1 MKDARY
7 TVVRKGTSL
16 VLAATLATGMV
27 PAIALAQDAGN
38 GAAPVAV
45 QAENGFVPVE
55 GKVYTVQV
63 NWLKADSDSS
73 SMMGAYFSTTA
84 KAVYQ
89 NGKYA
94 VSLIAN
100 ENGKNTGVKL
110 ISGGSELPYVD
121 NSDGT
126 RTFTVSTL
134 KLDALTFQ
142 VTVPGMP
149 FSPSAR
155 AVFDASTIDEG
166 VDIPSHEDA
175 FTLYFKG
182 SKYDTS
188 RSFNDKVKVT
198 ASNGS
203 YVVELTAKSLGEG
216 NTLGDVTYQGKKVA
230 KTVNEDGSAT
240 YSIPV
245 SSITDTYDITFGY
258 TVNIPNRGTVT
269 NLHPFQLVV
278 GNAAPNV
285 SFVDRTGLT
294 SEIVKAEAVEQ
305 GNKTD
310 EAFAALQQ
318 AIADAYATVDAAD
331 ATDASIAAGAKAI
344 AAAVDAFSTSADK
357 TDPGQDEQIV
367 DKTALNAAIAA
378 AKAIEKGNKTDEA
391 FAVLKEAIATAEK
404 AAANDK
410 IPQAGVDA
418 VTEQLKAAIET
429 FNTSKDAETP
439 APTPSEEET
448 VTTADDFKLVA
459 GKGYALPVAFV
470 NATTGGQ
477 SAAASFMEASA
488 TVVYADGAYSVT
500 VTPNAQ
506 GKQFLTAMT
515 YGGKSAVQNADGSF
529 TVSGVSA
536 INKDITVSV
545 TMPAGTVDMGIRLD
559 TSSLPAAS
567 GDPVTPDPVTPDPV
581 TPSGNEGSGT
591 ATPEATGQKAEQG
604 FQVGHTY
611 QVPASWLKHNST
623 EESMAAKYFGDTALV
638 RPQSDGTFKVSFSA
652 TSEGANHI
660 ISLAYNGSDLAK
672 SGNQYTVSIPK
683 ADSDTVV
690 PISMTIKEMEQL
702 GGGAQVAD
710 MHLKLSQAKDLG
722 TGQDNMVASS
732 SKILNQTSGNAA
744 ASSSKVLSQTGDNA
758 AGVAGAAAAVS
769 LAAAGA
775 AAVAR
780 RRGEQR

>member
-1 MKDARY
+1 MGKVRY

-27 PAIALAQDAGN
+27 PALALAQDAGN
-38 GAAPVAV
+38 GAAPVAA
-45 QAENGFVPVE
+45 QAENGFTPVE
-55 GKVYTVQV
+55 GTVYTVQV
-63 NWLKADSDSS
+63 KWLKADSDSS

-94 VSLIAN
+94 VSLTAN
-100 ENGKNTGVKL
+100 ESGKNMGVKL

-126 RTFTVSTL
+126 RTFTVSAL

-142 VTVPGMP
+142 VTAPGMP
-149 FSPSAR
+149 MTPSAR
-155 AVFDASTIDEG
+155 AVFDTSSIDEG
-166 VDIPSHEDA
+166 VDIPSYEDA

-182 SKYDTS
+182 SKYDVS
-188 RSFNDKVKVT
+188 RSFSDKVKVT

-203 YVVELTAKSLGEG
+203 YIIELTAKSLGEG

-258 TVNIPNRGTVT
+258 TVNMGPRGTMT

-278 GNAAPNV
+278 GNATPNV

-305 GNKTD
+305 GSKTD
-310 EAFAALQQ
+310 KAFSALQQ

-331 ATDASIAAGAKAI
+331 ATDASIAAGVKAI
-344 AAAVDAFSTSADK
+344 TGAV
-357 TDPGQDEQIV
+357 
-367 DKTALNAAIAA
+367 
-378 AKAIEKGNKTDEA
+378 KA
-391 FAVLKEAIATAEK
+391 
-404 AAANDK
+404 
-410 IPQAGVDA
+410 
-418 VTEQLKAAIET
+418 
-429 FNTSKDAETP
+429 FNTSKDAEAP
-439 APTPSEEET
+439 APTPSEDQT
-448 VTTADDFKLVA
+448 VTTADGFKLVA
-459 GKGYALPVAFV
+459 GKEYALPVSFV
-470 NATTGGQ
+470 NATTGEQ
-477 SAAASFMEASA
+477 STAANFMEATA
-488 TVVYADGAYSVT
+488 TVSYADGSYSVT

-529 TVSGVSA
+529 TISGVPA

-545 TMPAGTVDMGIRLD
+545 TMPGGTVDMGVRLD
-559 TSSLPAAS
+559 TTSLPTAS
-567 GDPVTPDPVTPDPV
+567 GEPVTPQPPANNNNGSNGNNDGGATTDPN
-581 TPSGNEGSGT
+581 GRQ
-591 ATPEATGQKAEQG
+591 AKQG

-702 GGGAQVAD
+702 GGGAQIAD

-722 TGQDNMVASS
+722 TGQDNVVASS
-732 SKILNQTSGNAA
+732 NKI
-744 ASSSKVLSQTGDNA
+744 LSQTGDNV
-758 AGVAGAAAAVS
+758 AGVAGAAAVAAV
-769 LAAAGA
+769 AAGA
-775 AAVAR
+775 AVVAR
-780 RRGEQR
+780 RRMQRR

>member
-1 MKDARY
+1 MGKVRY

-27 PAIALAQDAGN
+27 PALALAQDAGS
-38 GAAPVAV
+38 GDALVAE
-45 QAENGFVPVE
+45 QAENGFTPVE
-55 GKVYTVQV
+55 GTVYTVQV
-63 NWLKADSDSS
+63 KWLKADSDSS

-94 VSLIAN
+94 VSLTAN
-100 ENGKNTGVKL
+100 ESGKEMGVKL

-126 RTFTVSTL
+126 RTFTVSAL

-142 VTVPGMP
+142 VTAPGMP
-149 FSPSAR
+149 MTPSAR
-155 AVFDASTIDEG
+155 AVFDTSSIDEG
-166 VDIPSHEDA
+166 VDIPPYEDA

-188 RSFNDKVKVT
+188 RSFSDEVKVT

-203 YVVELTAKSLGEG
+203 YVIELTAKSLGEG

-258 TVNIPNRGTVT
+258 TVSIPNRGTMT

-278 GNAAPNV
+278 GNATPNV

-305 GNKTD
+305 GSKTD
-310 EAFAALQQ
+310 EAFSALQQ

-331 ATDASIAAGAKAI
+331 ATDASIAAGVKAI
-344 AAAVDAFSTSADK
+344 TGAVEAFNTSADK
-357 TDPGQDEQIV
+357 ADPGQDEQKV
-367 DKTALNAAIAA
+367 DKTLLNQKIAD
-378 AKAIEKGNKTDEA
+378 AKAIEQGNKTDEA
-391 FAVLKEAIATAEK
+391 FKALQEAIATAEK

-418 VTEQLKAAIET
+418 VTEQLQKAIDA
-429 FNTSKDAETP
+429 FSTSKDAEAP
-439 APTPSEEET
+439 APTPSEDRA
-448 VTTADDFKLVA
+448 VTTADGFKLVA
-459 GKGYALPVAFV
+459 GKEYALPVSFI
-470 NATTGGQ
+470 NATTGEQ
-477 SAAASFMEASA
+477 STAANFMEATA
-488 TVVYADGAYSVT
+488 TVSYADGSYSVT

-529 TVSGVSA
+529 TISGVPA

-545 TMPAGTVDMGIRLD
+545 TMPGGTVDMGVRLD
-559 TSSLPAAS
+559 TASLPTAS
-567 GDPVTPDPVTPDPV
+567 GEPVTPQPPASNNGSNGNNDGGATTDP
-581 TPSGNEGSGT
+581 N
-591 ATPEATGQKAEQG
+591 GQQAEQG

-652 TSEGANHI
+652 TSEGASHI

-702 GGGAQVAD
+702 GGGAQIAD

-722 TGQDNMVASS
+722 TGQDNVVASS
-732 SKILNQTSGNAA
+732 NKI
-744 ASSSKVLSQTGDNA
+744 LSQTGDNV
-758 AGVAGAAAAVS
+758 AGVAGAAAVAAV
-769 LAAAGA
+769 AAGA
-775 AAVAR
+775 AVVAR
-780 RRGEQR
+780 RRMQRR

>member
-1 MKDARY
+1 MGKVRY

-27 PAIALAQDAGN
+27 PALALAQDAGN
-38 GAAPVAV
+38 GDAPVAV
-45 QAENGFVPVE
+45 QTENGFTPVE
-55 GKVYTVQV
+55 GTVYTVQV
-63 NWLKADSDSS
+63 KWLKADSDSS

-94 VSLIAN
+94 VSLTAN
-100 ENGKNTGVKL
+100 ESGKEMGVKL

-126 RTFTVSTL
+126 RTFTVSAL

-142 VTVPGMP
+142 VTAPGMP
-149 FSPSAR
+149 MTPSAR
-155 AVFDASTIDEG
+155 AVFDTSSIDEG
-166 VDIPSHEDA
+166 VDIPPYEDA

-188 RSFNDKVKVT
+188 RSFSDEVKVT

-203 YVVELTAKSLGEG
+203 YVIELTAKSLGEG

-258 TVNIPNRGTVT
+258 TVSIPNRGTMT

-278 GNAAPNV
+278 GNATPNV

-305 GNKTD
+305 GIKTD
-310 EAFAALQQ
+310 EAFSALQQ

-331 ATDASIAAGAKAI
+331 ATDASIAAGVKAI
-344 AAAVDAFSTSADK
+344 TGAVEAFNTSADK
-357 TDPGQDEQIV
+357 ADPGQDEQKV
-367 DKTALNAAIAA
+367 DKTLLNQKIAD
-378 AKAIEKGNKTDEA
+378 AKAIEQGNKTDEA
-391 FAVLKEAIATAEK
+391 FKALQEAIATAEK

-418 VTEQLKAAIET
+418 VTEQLQKAIDA
-429 FNTSKDAETP
+429 FSTSKDAEAP
-439 APTPSEEET
+439 APTPSEDRA
-448 VTTADDFKLVA
+448 VTTADGFKLVA
-459 GKGYALPVAFV
+459 GKEYALPVSFI
-470 NATTGGQ
+470 NATTGEQ
-477 SAAASFMEASA
+477 STAANFMEATA
-488 TVVYADGAYSVT
+488 TVSYADGSYSVT

-529 TVSGVSA
+529 TISGVPA

-545 TMPAGTVDMGIRLD
+545 TMPGGTVDMGVRLD
-559 TSSLPAAS
+559 TASLPTAS
-567 GDPVTPDPVTPDPV
+567 GEPVTPQPPASNNGSNGNNDGGATTDP
-581 TPSGNEGSGT
+581 N
-591 ATPEATGQKAEQG
+591 GQQAEQG

-652 TSEGANHI
+652 TSEGASHI

-702 GGGAQVAD
+702 GGGAQIAD

-722 TGQDNMVASS
+722 TGQDNVVASS
-732 SKILNQTSGNAA
+732 NKI
-744 ASSSKVLSQTGDNA
+744 LSQTGDNV
-758 AGVAGAAAAVS
+758 AGVAGAAAVAAV
-769 LAAAGA
+769 AAGA
-775 AAVAR
+775 AVVAR
-780 RRGEQR
+780 RRMQRR

>member
-1 MKDARY
+1 MGKVRY

-16 VLAATLATGMV
+16 VLTATLATGMV
-27 PAIALAQDAGN
+27 PALALAQDAGN
-38 GAAPVAV
+38 GAAPVAA
-45 QAENGFVPVE
+45 QAENGFTPVE
-55 GKVYTVQV
+55 GTVYTVQV
-63 NWLKADSDSS
+63 KWLKADSDSS

-94 VSLIAN
+94 VSLTAN
-100 ENGKNTGVKL
+100 ESGKNMGVKL

-126 RTFTVSTL
+126 RTFTVSAL

-149 FSPSAR
+149 MTPSAR
-155 AVFDASTIDEG
+155 AVFDTSSIGEG
-166 VDIPSHEDA
+166 VDIPSYEDA

-182 SKYDTS
+182 SKYDIS
-188 RSFNDKVKVT
+188 RSFSDKVKVT

-203 YVVELTAKSLGEG
+203 YIIELTAKSLGEG

-258 TVNIPNRGTVT
+258 TVSIPNRGTMT

-305 GNKTD
+305 GSKTD
-310 EAFAALQQ
+310 KAFSALQQ

-331 ATDASIAAGAKAI
+331 ATDASIAAGVKAI
-344 AAAVDAFSTSADK
+344 TGAV
-357 TDPGQDEQIV
+357 
-367 DKTALNAAIAA
+367 
-378 AKAIEKGNKTDEA
+378 EA
-391 FAVLKEAIATAEK
+391 
-404 AAANDK
+404 
-410 IPQAGVDA
+410 
-418 VTEQLKAAIET
+418 
-429 FNTSKDAETP
+429 FNTSKDAEAP
-439 APTPSEEET
+439 APTPSDDQT
-448 VTTADDFKLVA
+448 VTTADGFKLVA
-459 GKGYALPVAFV
+459 GKEYALPVSFV
-470 NATTGGQ
+470 NATTGEQ
-477 SAAASFMEASA
+477 STAANFMEATA
-488 TVVYADGAYSVT
+488 TVSYADGSYSVT

-529 TVSGVSA
+529 TISGVPA

-545 TMPAGTVDMGIRLD
+545 TMPGGTVDMGVRLD
-559 TSSLPAAS
+559 TTSLPTAS
-567 GDPVTPDPVTPDPV
+567 GEPVTPQPPVSNNNGSNGNNDGGATTDPN
-581 TPSGNEGSGT
+581 GRQ
-591 ATPEATGQKAEQG
+591 AKQG

-702 GGGAQVAD
+702 GGGAQIAD

-722 TGQDNMVASS
+722 TGQDNAVASS
-732 SKILNQTSGNAA
+732 SKIL
-744 ASSSKVLSQTGDNA
+744 SQTGDNV
-758 AGVAGAAAAVS
+758 AGVAGVAAV
-769 LAAAGA
+769 AAVAAGA
-775 AAVAR
+775 AVVAR
-780 RRGEQR
+780 RRMQRR

>member
-1 MKDARY
+1 MGKVGY

-27 PAIALAQDAGN
+27 PALALAQDAGN
-38 GAAPVAV
+38 GAAPVAA
-45 QAENGFVPVE
+45 QAENGFTPVE
-55 GKVYTVQV
+55 GTVYTVQV
-63 NWLKADSDSS
+63 KWLKADSDSS

-94 VSLIAN
+94 VSLTAN
-100 ENGKNTGVKL
+100 ESGKDMGVKL

-126 RTFTVSTL
+126 RTFTVSAL

-149 FSPSAR
+149 MTPSAR
-155 AVFDASTIDEG
+155 AVFDTSSIDEG
-166 VDIPSHEDA
+166 VDIPSYEDA

-182 SKYDTS
+182 SKYDVS
-188 RSFNDKVKVT
+188 RSFSDKVKVT

-203 YVVELTAKSLGEG
+203 YIIELTAKSLGEG

-258 TVNIPNRGTVT
+258 TVSIPNRGTMT

-305 GNKTD
+305 GSKTD
-310 EAFAALQQ
+310 KAFSALQQ

-331 ATDASIAAGAKAI
+331 ATDASIAAGVKAI
-344 AAAVDAFSTSADK
+344 TGAV
-357 TDPGQDEQIV
+357 
-367 DKTALNAAIAA
+367 
-378 AKAIEKGNKTDEA
+378 EA
-391 FAVLKEAIATAEK
+391 
-404 AAANDK
+404 
-410 IPQAGVDA
+410 
-418 VTEQLKAAIET
+418 
-429 FNTSKDAETP
+429 FNTSKVAEAP
-439 APTPSEEET
+439 APTPSEDQT
-448 VTTADDFKLVA
+448 VTTADGFKLVA
-459 GKGYALPVAFV
+459 GKEYALPVSFV
-470 NATTGGQ
+470 NATTGEQ
-477 SAAASFMEASA
+477 STAANFMEATA
-488 TVVYADGAYSVT
+488 TVSYADGSYSVT

-529 TVSGVSA
+529 TISGVPA

-545 TMPAGTVDMGIRLD
+545 TMPGGTVDMGVRLD
-559 TSSLPAAS
+559 TTSLPTAS
-567 GDPVTPDPVTPDPV
+567 GEPVTPQPPANNNNNGSNGNNGNNDGGATTDPN
-581 TPSGNEGSGT
+581 GRQ
-591 ATPEATGQKAEQG
+591 AKQG

-702 GGGAQVAD
+702 GGGAQIAD

-722 TGQDNMVASS
+722 TGQDNAVASS
-732 SKILNQTSGNAA
+732 SKIL
-744 ASSSKVLSQTGDNA
+744 SQTGDNV
-758 AGVAGAAAAVS
+758 AGVAGVAAV
-769 LAAAGA
+769 AAVAAGA
-775 AAVAR
+775 AVVAR
-780 RRGEQR
+780 RRMQRR

>member
-1 MKDARY
+1 MGKVRY

-27 PAIALAQDAGN
+27 PALALAQDAGN
-38 GAAPVAV
+38 GAAPVAA
-45 QAENGFVPVE
+45 QAENGFTPVE
-55 GKVYTVQV
+55 GTVYTVQV
-63 NWLKADSDSS
+63 KWLKADSDSS

-94 VSLIAN
+94 VSLTAN
-100 ENGKNTGVKL
+100 ESGKNMGVKL

-126 RTFTVSTL
+126 RTFTVSAL

-149 FSPSAR
+149 MTPSAR
-155 AVFDASTIDEG
+155 AVFDTSSIGEG
-166 VDIPSHEDA
+166 VDIPSYEDA

-182 SKYDTS
+182 SKYDIS
-188 RSFNDKVKVT
+188 RSFSDKVKVT

-203 YVVELTAKSLGEG
+203 YIIELTAKSLGEG

-258 TVNIPNRGTVT
+258 TVSIPNRGTMT

-305 GNKTD
+305 GSKTD
-310 EAFAALQQ
+310 KAFSALQQ
-318 AIADAYATVDAAD
+318 AIADAYATVDASD
-331 ATDASIAAGAKAI
+331 ATDASIAAGVKAI
-344 AAAVDAFSTSADK
+344 TGAV
-357 TDPGQDEQIV
+357 
-367 DKTALNAAIAA
+367 
-378 AKAIEKGNKTDEA
+378 EA
-391 FAVLKEAIATAEK
+391 
-404 AAANDK
+404 
-410 IPQAGVDA
+410 
-418 VTEQLKAAIET
+418 
-429 FNTSKDAETP
+429 FNTSKDAEAP
-439 APTPSEEET
+439 APTPSDDQT
-448 VTTADDFKLVA
+448 VTTADGFKLVA
-459 GKGYALPVAFV
+459 GKEYALPVSFV
-470 NATTGGQ
+470 NATTGEQ
-477 SAAASFMEASA
+477 STAANFMEATA
-488 TVVYADGAYSVT
+488 TVSYADGSYSVT

-529 TVSGVSA
+529 TISGVPA

-545 TMPAGTVDMGIRLD
+545 TMPGGTVDMGVRLD
-559 TSSLPAAS
+559 TTSLPTAS
-567 GDPVTPDPVTPDPV
+567 GEPVTPQPPVSNNNGSNGNNDGGATTDPN
-581 TPSGNEGSGT
+581 GRQ
-591 ATPEATGQKAEQG
+591 AKQG

-702 GGGAQVAD
+702 GGGAQIAD

-722 TGQDNMVASS
+722 TGQDNAVASS
-732 SKILNQTSGNAA
+732 SKIL
-744 ASSSKVLSQTGDNA
+744 SQTGDNV
-758 AGVAGAAAAVS
+758 AGVAGVAAV
-769 LAAAGA
+769 AAVAAGA
-775 AAVAR
+775 AVVAR
-780 RRGEQR
+780 RRMQRR

>member
-1 MKDARY
+1 MSRRYPLASLLGPVCGAWQEADFGIGRNGMGKVRY

-27 PAIALAQDAGN
+27 PALALAQDAGN
-38 GAAPVAV
+38 GAAPVAA
-45 QAENGFVPVE
+45 QAENGFTPVE
-55 GKVYTVQV
+55 GTVYTVQV
-63 NWLKADSDSS
+63 KWLKADSDSS

-94 VSLIAN
+94 VSLTAN
-100 ENGKNTGVKL
+100 ESGKNMGVKL

-126 RTFTVSTL
+126 RTFTVSAL

-149 FSPSAR
+149 ITPSAR
-155 AVFDASTIDEG
+155 AVFDTSSIGEG
-166 VDIPSHEDA
+166 VDIPSYEDA

-182 SKYDTS
+182 SKYDIS
-188 RSFNDKVKVT
+188 RSFSDKVKVT

-203 YVVELTAKSLGEG
+203 YIIELTAKSLGEG

-258 TVNIPNRGTVT
+258 TVSIPNRGTMT

-305 GNKTD
+305 GSKTD
-310 EAFAALQQ
+310 KAFSALQQ

-331 ATDASIAAGAKAI
+331 ATDASIAAGVKAI
-344 AAAVDAFSTSADK
+344 TGAV
-357 TDPGQDEQIV
+357 
-367 DKTALNAAIAA
+367 
-378 AKAIEKGNKTDEA
+378 EA
-391 FAVLKEAIATAEK
+391 
-404 AAANDK
+404 
-410 IPQAGVDA
+410 
-418 VTEQLKAAIET
+418 
-429 FNTSKDAETP
+429 FNTSKDAEAP
-439 APTPSEEET
+439 APTPSDDQT
-448 VTTADDFKLVA
+448 VTTADGFKLVA
-459 GKGYALPVAFV
+459 GKEYALPVSFV
-470 NATTGGQ
+470 NATTGEQ
-477 SAAASFMEASA
+477 STAANFMEATA
-488 TVVYADGAYSVT
+488 TVSYADGSYSVT

-529 TVSGVSA
+529 TISGVPA

-545 TMPAGTVDMGIRLD
+545 TMPGGTVDMGVRLD
-559 TSSLPAAS
+559 TTSLPTAS
-567 GDPVTPDPVTPDPV
+567 GEPVTPQPPVSNNNGSNGNNDGGATTDPN
-581 TPSGNEGSGT
+581 GRQ
-591 ATPEATGQKAEQG
+591 AKQG

-702 GGGAQVAD
+702 GGGAQIAD

-722 TGQDNMVASS
+722 TGQDNAVASS
-732 SKILNQTSGNAA
+732 SKIL
-744 ASSSKVLSQTGDNA
+744 SQTGDNV
-758 AGVAGAAAAVS
+758 AGVAGVAAV
-769 LAAAGA
+769 AAVAAGA
-775 AAVAR
+775 AVVAR
-780 RRGEQR
+780 RRMQRR

>member
-1 MKDARY
+1 MGKVRY

-16 VLAATLATGMV
+16 MLAATLATGMV

-38 GAAPVAV
+38 GNAPIAE
-45 QAENGFVPVE
+45 QAENGFTPVE
-55 GKVYTVQV
+55 GTVYTVQV
-63 NWLKADSDSS
+63 KWLKADSDSS

-94 VSLIAN
+94 VSLTAN
-100 ENGKNTGVKL
+100 ESGKNMGVKL

-126 RTFTVSTL
+126 RTFTVSAL

-149 FSPSAR
+149 MTPSAR
-155 AVFDASTIDEG
+155 AVFDTSSIDEG
-166 VDIPSHEDA
+166 VDIPSYEDA

-182 SKYDTS
+182 SKYDVS
-188 RSFNDKVKVT
+188 RSFSDKVKVT

-203 YVVELTAKSLGEG
+203 YIIELTAKSLGEG

-258 TVNIPNRGTVT
+258 TVSIPNRGTMT

-305 GNKTD
+305 GSKTD
-310 EAFAALQQ
+310 KAFSALQQ

-331 ATDASIAAGAKAI
+331 ATDASIAAGVKAI
-344 AAAVDAFSTSADK
+344 TGAV
-357 TDPGQDEQIV
+357 
-367 DKTALNAAIAA
+367 
-378 AKAIEKGNKTDEA
+378 EA
-391 FAVLKEAIATAEK
+391 
-404 AAANDK
+404 
-410 IPQAGVDA
+410 
-418 VTEQLKAAIET
+418 
-429 FNTSKDAETP
+429 FNTSKDAEAP
-439 APTPSEEET
+439 APTPSDDQT
-448 VTTADDFKLVA
+448 VTTADGFKLVA
-459 GKGYALPVAFV
+459 GKEYALPVSFV
-470 NATTGGQ
+470 NATTGEQ
-477 SAAASFMEASA
+477 STAANFMEATA
-488 TVVYADGAYSVT
+488 TVSYADGSYSVT

-529 TVSGVSA
+529 TISGVPA

-545 TMPAGTVDMGIRLD
+545 TMPGGTVDMGVRLD
-559 TSSLPAAS
+559 TTSLPTAS
-567 GDPVTPDPVTPDPV
+567 GEPVTPQPPANNNNGSNGNNDGGATTDPN
-581 TPSGNEGSGT
+581 GRQ
-591 ATPEATGQKAEQG
+591 AKQG

-702 GGGAQVAD
+702 GGGAQIAD

-722 TGQDNMVASS
+722 TGQDNAVASS
-732 SKILNQTSGNAA
+732 SKIL
-744 ASSSKVLSQTGDNA
+744 SQTGDNV
-758 AGVAGAAAAVS
+758 AGVAGAAAVAAV
-769 LAAAGA
+769 AAGA
-775 AAVAR
+775 AVVAR
-780 RRGEQR
+780 RRMQRR

>member
-1 MKDARY
+1 MGKVRY

-27 PAIALAQDAGN
+27 PALALAQDAGS
-38 GAAPVAV
+38 GDALVAV
-45 QAENGFVPVE
+45 QAENGFTPVE
-55 GKVYTVQV
+55 GTVYTVQV
-63 NWLKADSDSS
+63 KWLKADSDSS

-94 VSLIAN
+94 VSLTAN
-100 ENGKNTGVKL
+100 ESGKEMGVKL

-126 RTFTVSTL
+126 RTFTVSAL

-142 VTVPGMP
+142 VTAPGMP
-149 FSPSAR
+149 MTPSAR
-155 AVFDASTIDEG
+155 AVFDTSSIDEG
-166 VDIPSHEDA
+166 VDIPPYEDA

-188 RSFNDKVKVT
+188 RSFSDEVKVT

-203 YVVELTAKSLGEG
+203 YVIELTAKSLGEG

-258 TVNIPNRGTVT
+258 TVSIPNRGTMT

-278 GNAAPNV
+278 GNATPNV

-305 GNKTD
+305 GSKTD
-310 EAFAALQQ
+310 EAFSALQQ

-331 ATDASIAAGAKAI
+331 ATDASIAAGVKAI
-344 AAAVDAFSTSADK
+344 TGAVEAFNTSADK
-357 TDPGQDEQIV
+357 ADPGQDEQKV
-367 DKTALNAAIAA
+367 DKTLLNQKIAD
-378 AKAIEKGNKTDEA
+378 AKAIEQGNKTDEA
-391 FAVLKEAIATAEK
+391 FKALQEAIATAEK

-418 VTEQLKAAIET
+418 VTEQLQKAIDA
-429 FNTSKDAETP
+429 FSTSKDAEAP
-439 APTPSEEET
+439 APTPSEDQA
-448 VTTADDFKLVA
+448 VTTADGFKLVA
-459 GKGYALPVAFV
+459 GKEYALPVSFI
-470 NATTGGQ
+470 NATTGEQ
-477 SAAASFMEASA
+477 STAANFMEATA
-488 TVVYADGAYSVT
+488 TVSYADGSYSVT

-529 TVSGVSA
+529 TISGVPA

-545 TMPAGTVDMGIRLD
+545 TMPGGTVDMGVRLD
-559 TSSLPAAS
+559 TASLPTAS
-567 GDPVTPDPVTPDPV
+567 GEPVTPQPPASNNGSNGNNDGGATTDP
-581 TPSGNEGSGT
+581 N
-591 ATPEATGQKAEQG
+591 GQQAEQG

-652 TSEGANHI
+652 TSEGASHI

-702 GGGAQVAD
+702 GGGAQIAD

-722 TGQDNMVASS
+722 TGQDNVVASS
-732 SKILNQTSGNAA
+732 NKI
-744 ASSSKVLSQTGDNA
+744 LSQTGDNV
-758 AGVAGAAAAVS
+758 AGVAGAAAVAAV
-769 LAAAGA
+769 AAGA
-775 AAVAR
+775 AVVAR
-780 RRGEQR
+780 RRMQRR

>member
-1 MKDARY
+1 MGKVRY

-27 PAIALAQDAGN
+27 PALALAQDAGN
-38 GAAPVAV
+38 GAAPVAA
-45 QAENGFVPVE
+45 QAENGFTPVE
-55 GKVYTVQV
+55 GTVYTVQV
-63 NWLKADSDSS
+63 KWLKADSDSS

-94 VSLIAN
+94 VSLTAN
-100 ENGKNTGVKL
+100 ESGKNMGVKL
-110 ISGGSELPYVD
+110 ISGGSELSYVD

-126 RTFTVSTL
+126 RTFTVSAL

-149 FSPSAR
+149 MTPSAR
-155 AVFDASTIDEG
+155 AVFDTSSIGEG
-166 VDIPSHEDA
+166 VDIPSYEDA

-182 SKYDTS
+182 SKYDIS
-188 RSFNDKVKVT
+188 RSFSDKVKVT

-203 YVVELTAKSLGEG
+203 YIIELTAKSLGEG

-258 TVNIPNRGTVT
+258 TVSIPNRGTMT

-305 GNKTD
+305 GSKTD
-310 EAFAALQQ
+310 KAFSALQQ

-331 ATDASIAAGAKAI
+331 ATDASIAAGVKAI
-344 AAAVDAFSTSADK
+344 TGAV
-357 TDPGQDEQIV
+357 
-367 DKTALNAAIAA
+367 
-378 AKAIEKGNKTDEA
+378 EA
-391 FAVLKEAIATAEK
+391 
-404 AAANDK
+404 
-410 IPQAGVDA
+410 
-418 VTEQLKAAIET
+418 
-429 FNTSKDAETP
+429 FNTSKDAEAP
-439 APTPSEEET
+439 APTPSDDQT
-448 VTTADDFKLVA
+448 VTTADGFKLVA
-459 GKGYALPVAFV
+459 GKEYALPVSFV
-470 NATTGGQ
+470 NATTGEQ
-477 SAAASFMEASA
+477 STAANFMEATA
-488 TVVYADGAYSVT
+488 TVSYADGSYSVT

-529 TVSGVSA
+529 TISGVPA

-545 TMPAGTVDMGIRLD
+545 TMPGGTVDMGVRLD
-559 TSSLPAAS
+559 TTSLPTAS
-567 GDPVTPDPVTPDPV
+567 GEPVTPQPPVSNNNGSNGNNDGGATTDPN
-581 TPSGNEGSGT
+581 GRQ
-591 ATPEATGQKAEQG
+591 AKQG

-702 GGGAQVAD
+702 GGGAQIAD

-722 TGQDNMVASS
+722 TGQDNAVASS
-732 SKILNQTSGNAA
+732 SKIL
-744 ASSSKVLSQTGDNA
+744 SQTGDNV
-758 AGVAGAAAAVS
+758 AGVAGVAAV
-769 LAAAGA
+769 AAVAAGA
-775 AAVAR
+775 AVVAR
-780 RRGEQR
+780 RRMQRR

>member
-1 MKDARY
+1 MGKVRY

-27 PAIALAQDAGN
+27 PAIALAQDAGS
-38 GAAPVAV
+38 GDAPVAV
-45 QAENGFVPVE
+45 QAENGFAPVE

-63 NWLKADSDSS
+63 KWLKADSDSS

-89 NGKYA
+89 NGEYV
-94 VSLIAN
+94 VSLTAN
-100 ENGKNTGVKL
+100 ESGKSMGVKL
-110 ISGGSELPYVD
+110 LSAGSELPYAD
-121 NSDGT
+121 NADGT

-134 KLDALTFQ
+134 KLDALTLQ
-142 VTVPGMP
+142 VTAPGMP
-149 FSPSAR
+149 MMQSAR
-155 AVFDASTIDEG
+155 AVFDTSTIDEG
-166 VDIPSHEDA
+166 VDIPSYEDA

-203 YVVELTAKSLGEG
+203 YIIGLTAKSLGEG

-245 SSITDTYDITFGY
+245 SSITGTYDITFGY
-258 TVNIPNRGTVT
+258 TVSIPNRGTVT

-278 GNAAPNV
+278 GNATPNV

-305 GNKTD
+305 GSKTD
-310 EAFAALQQ
+310 EAFSALQL

-331 ATDASIAAGAKAI
+331 ATDASIAAGVNAI
-344 AAAVDAFSTSADK
+344 TAAVETFNASDDK
-357 TDPGQDEQIV
+357 ADPGQDEQKV
-367 DKTALNAAIAA
+367 DKTALNKAIAA
-378 AKAIEKGNKTDEA
+378 AKAIEQGKKTDEA
-391 FAVLKEAIATAEK
+391 FNTLKEAIATAEK

-410 IPQAGVDA
+410 IPQEGVDA
-418 VTEQLKAAIET
+418 VTEQLKAAVET

-448 VTTADDFKLVA
+448 VTTADGFKLVA
-459 GKGYALPVAFV
+459 GKEYTLPVSFI
-470 NATTGGQ
+470 NATTGEQ
-477 SAAASFMEASA
+477 STAANFMDATA
-488 TVVYADGAYSVT
+488 TVSYADGSYSVT

-515 YGGKSAVQNADGSF
+515 YGGKAVVQNADGSF
-529 TVSGVSA
+529 TISGVPA
-536 INKDITVSV
+536 ISKDITVSV
-545 TMPAGTVDMGIRLD
+545 TMPGGTVDMGVRLD
-559 TSSLPAAS
+559 TTSLPTAS
-567 GDPVTPDPVTPDPV
+567 GEPVTPQPPAGNNNGNNDGNGGATTDP
-581 TPSGNEGSGT
+581 N
-591 ATPEATGQKAEQG
+591 GQQAEQG

-652 TSEGANHI
+652 TSEGADHI

-702 GGGAQVAD
+702 GGGAQIAD

-722 TGQDNMVASS
+722 TGQDNVVASS
-732 SKILNQTSGNAA
+732 SKI
-744 ASSSKVLSQTGDNA
+744 LSQTGDNA
-758 AGVAGAAAAVS
+758 AGVAGAAAVAAV
-769 LAAAGA
+769 AAGA
-775 AAVAR
+775 AVVAR
-780 RRGEQR
+780 RRMQRR

>member
-1 MKDARY
+1 MGKVRY

-27 PAIALAQDAGN
+27 PALALAQDAGN
-38 GAAPVAV
+38 GAAPVAA
-45 QAENGFVPVE
+45 QAENGFTPVE
-55 GKVYTVQV
+55 GTVYTVQV
-63 NWLKADSDSS
+63 KWLKADSDSS

-94 VSLIAN
+94 VSLTAN
-100 ENGKNTGVKL
+100 ESGKNMGVKL

-126 RTFTVSTL
+126 RTFTVSAL

-149 FSPSAR
+149 MTPSAR
-155 AVFDASTIDEG
+155 AVFDTSSIDEG
-166 VDIPSHEDA
+166 VDIPSYEDA

-182 SKYDTS
+182 SKYDVS
-188 RSFNDKVKVT
+188 RSFSDKVKVT

-203 YVVELTAKSLGEG
+203 YIIELTAKSLGEG

-258 TVNIPNRGTVT
+258 TVNMGPRGTMT

-278 GNAAPNV
+278 GNATPNV

-305 GNKTD
+305 GSKTD
-310 EAFAALQQ
+310 KAFSALQQ

-331 ATDASIAAGAKAI
+331 ATDASIAAGVKAI
-344 AAAVDAFSTSADK
+344 TGAV
-357 TDPGQDEQIV
+357 
-367 DKTALNAAIAA
+367 
-378 AKAIEKGNKTDEA
+378 EA
-391 FAVLKEAIATAEK
+391 
-404 AAANDK
+404 
-410 IPQAGVDA
+410 
-418 VTEQLKAAIET
+418 
-429 FNTSKDAETP
+429 FNTSKDAEAP
-439 APTPSEEET
+439 APTPSDDQT
-448 VTTADDFKLVA
+448 VTTADGFKLVA
-459 GKGYALPVAFV
+459 GKEYALPVSFV
-470 NATTGGQ
+470 NATTGEQ
-477 SAAASFMEASA
+477 STAANFMEATA
-488 TVVYADGAYSVT
+488 TVSYADGSYSVT

-529 TVSGVSA
+529 TISGVPA

-545 TMPAGTVDMGIRLD
+545 TMPGGTVDMGVRLD
-559 TSSLPAAS
+559 TTSLPTAS
-567 GDPVTPDPVTPDPV
+567 GEPVTPQPPANNNNGATTDPN
-581 TPSGNEGSGT
+581 GRQ
-591 ATPEATGQKAEQG
+591 AKQG

-702 GGGAQVAD
+702 GGGAQIAD

-722 TGQDNMVASS
+722 TGQDNAVASS
-732 SKILNQTSGNAA
+732 SKIL
-744 ASSSKVLSQTGDNA
+744 SQTGDNV
-758 AGVAGAAAAVS
+758 AGVAGAAAVAAV
-769 LAAAGA
+769 AAGA
-775 AAVAR
+775 AVVAR
-780 RRGEQR
+780 RRMQRR

>member
-1 MKDARY
+1 MGKVRY

-27 PAIALAQDAGN
+27 PALALAQDAGN
-38 GAAPVAV
+38 GAAPVAA
-45 QAENGFVPVE
+45 QAENGFTPVE
-55 GKVYTVQV
+55 GTVYTVQV
-63 NWLKADSDSS
+63 KWLKADSDSS

-94 VSLIAN
+94 VSLTAN
-100 ENGKNTGVKL
+100 ESGKNMGVKL

-126 RTFTVSTL
+126 RTFTVSAL

-149 FSPSAR
+149 MTPSAR
-155 AVFDASTIDEG
+155 AVFDTSSIDEG
-166 VDIPSHEDA
+166 VDIPSYEDA

-182 SKYDTS
+182 SKYDVS
-188 RSFNDKVKVT
+188 RSFSDKVKVT

-203 YVVELTAKSLGEG
+203 YIIELTAKSLGEG

-258 TVNIPNRGTVT
+258 TVSIPNRGTMT

-305 GNKTD
+305 GSKTD
-310 EAFAALQQ
+310 KAFSALQQ

-331 ATDASIAAGAKAI
+331 ATDASIAAGVKAI
-344 AAAVDAFSTSADK
+344 TGAV
-357 TDPGQDEQIV
+357 
-367 DKTALNAAIAA
+367 
-378 AKAIEKGNKTDEA
+378 EA
-391 FAVLKEAIATAEK
+391 
-404 AAANDK
+404 
-410 IPQAGVDA
+410 
-418 VTEQLKAAIET
+418 
-429 FNTSKDAETP
+429 FNTSKVAEAP
-439 APTPSEEET
+439 APTPSEDQT
-448 VTTADDFKLVA
+448 VTTADGFKLVA
-459 GKGYALPVAFV
+459 GKEYALPVSFV
-470 NATTGGQ
+470 NATTGEQ
-477 SAAASFMEASA
+477 STAANFMEATA
-488 TVVYADGAYSVT
+488 TVSYADGSYSVT

-506 GKQFLTAMT
+506 GKQFLTTMT

-529 TVSGVSA
+529 TISGVPA

-545 TMPAGTVDMGIRLD
+545 TMPGGTVDMGVRLD
-559 TSSLPAAS
+559 TTSLPTAS
-567 GDPVTPDPVTPDPV
+567 GEPVTPQPPANNNNGSNGNNDGGATTDPN
-581 TPSGNEGSGT
+581 GRQ
-591 ATPEATGQKAEQG
+591 AKQG

-702 GGGAQVAD
+702 GGGAQIAD

-722 TGQDNMVASS
+722 TGQDNAVASS
-732 SKILNQTSGNAA
+732 SKIL
-744 ASSSKVLSQTGDNA
+744 SQTGDNV
-758 AGVAGAAAAVS
+758 AGVAGAAAVAAVT
-769 LAAAGA
+769 AGA
-775 AAVAR
+775 AVVAR
-780 RRGEQR
+780 RRMQRR

>member
-1 MKDARY
+1 MGKVRY

-27 PAIALAQDAGN
+27 PALALAQDAGN
-38 GAAPVAV
+38 GDAPVAV
-45 QAENGFVPVE
+45 QTKNGFTPVE
-55 GKVYTVQV
+55 GTVYTVQV
-63 NWLKADSDSS
+63 KWLKADSDSS

-94 VSLIAN
+94 VSLTAN
-100 ENGKNTGVKL
+100 ESGKEMGVKL

-126 RTFTVSTL
+126 RIFTVSAL

-142 VTVPGMP
+142 VTAPGMP
-149 FSPSAR
+149 MTPSAR
-155 AVFDASTIDEG
+155 AVFDTSSIDEG
-166 VDIPSHEDA
+166 VDIPPYEDA

-188 RSFNDKVKVT
+188 RSFSDEAKVT

-203 YVVELTAKSLGEG
+203 YVIELTAKSLGEG

-245 SSITDTYDITFGY
+245 SSITDTHDITFGY
-258 TVNIPNRGTVT
+258 TVSIPNRGTMT

-278 GNAAPNV
+278 GNATPNV

-305 GNKTD
+305 GSKTD
-310 EAFAALQQ
+310 EAFSALQQ

-331 ATDASIAAGAKAI
+331 ATDASIAAGVKAI
-344 AAAVDAFSTSADK
+344 TGAVEAFSTSADK
-357 TDPGQDEQIV
+357 ADPGQDEQKV
-367 DKTALNAAIAA
+367 DKTLLNQKIAD
-378 AKAIEKGNKTDEA
+378 AKAIEQGNKTDEA
-391 FAVLKEAIATAEK
+391 FKALQEAIATAEK

-418 VTEQLKAAIET
+418 VTEQLQKAIDA
-429 FNTSKDAETP
+429 FNTSKDAEAP
-439 APTPSEEET
+439 APTPSEDQA
-448 VTTADDFKLVA
+448 VTTADGFKLVA
-459 GKGYALPVAFV
+459 GKEYALPVSFV
-470 NATTGGQ
+470 NATTGEQ
-477 SAAASFMEASA
+477 STAANFMEATA
-488 TVVYADGAYSVT
+488 TVSYADGSYSVT

-506 GKQFLTAMT
+506 DKQFLTAMT

-529 TVSGVSA
+529 TISGVPA

-545 TMPAGTVDMGIRLD
+545 TMPGGTVDMGVRLD
-559 TSSLPAAS
+559 TTSLPTAS
-567 GDPVTPDPVTPDPV
+567 GEPVTPQPPANNNNGSNGNNDGGATTDP
-581 TPSGNEGSGT
+581 N
-591 ATPEATGQKAEQG
+591 GQQAEQG

-702 GGGAQVAD
+702 GGGAQIAD
-710 MHLKLSQAKDLG
+710 MYLKLSQAKDLG
-722 TGQDNMVASS
+722 AGQDNVVASS
-732 SKILNQTSGNAA
+732 NKI
-744 ASSSKVLSQTGDNA
+744 LSQTGDNV
-758 AGVAGAAAAVS
+758 AGVV
-769 LAAAGA
+769 GA
-775 AAVAR
+775 AAVAAVAAGAAVVAR
-780 RRGEQR
+780 RRMQRR

>member
-1 MKDARY
+1 MGKVRY

-27 PAIALAQDAGN
+27 PALALAQDAGN
-38 GAAPVAV
+38 GDAPVAV
-45 QAENGFVPVE
+45 QTENGFTPVE
-55 GKVYTVQV
+55 GTVYTVQV
-63 NWLKADSDSS
+63 KWLKADSDSS

-94 VSLIAN
+94 VSLTAN
-100 ENGKNTGVKL
+100 ESGKEMGVKL

-126 RTFTVSTL
+126 RTFTVSAL

-142 VTVPGMP
+142 VTAPGMP
-149 FSPSAR
+149 MTPSAR
-155 AVFDASTIDEG
+155 AVFDTSSIDEG
-166 VDIPSHEDA
+166 VDIPPYEDA

-188 RSFNDKVKVT
+188 RSFSDEVKVT

-203 YVVELTAKSLGEG
+203 YVIELTAKSLGEG

-245 SSITDTYDITFGY
+245 SSITDTHDITFGY
-258 TVNIPNRGTVT
+258 TVSIPNRGTMT

-278 GNAAPNV
+278 GNATPNV

-305 GNKTD
+305 GSKTD
-310 EAFAALQQ
+310 EAFSALQQ

-331 ATDASIAAGAKAI
+331 ATDASIAAAVKAI
-344 AAAVDAFSTSADK
+344 TGAVEAFNTSADK
-357 TDPGQDEQIV
+357 ADPGQDEQKV
-367 DKTALNAAIAA
+367 DKTLLNQKIAD
-378 AKAIEKGNKTDEA
+378 AKAIEQGNKTDEA
-391 FAVLKEAIATAEK
+391 FKALQEAIATAEK

-418 VTEQLKAAIET
+418 VTEQLKAAIDT
-429 FNTSKDAETP
+429 FNTSKDAEAP
-439 APTPSEEET
+439 APTPSEEQA
-448 VTTADDFKLVA
+448 VTTTDGFKLVA
-459 GKGYALPVAFV
+459 GKEYTLPVSFI
-470 NATTGGQ
+470 NATTGEQ
-477 SAAASFMEASA
+477 STAANFMEAAA
-488 TVVYADGAYSVT
+488 TVSYADGSYAVT

-529 TVSGVSA
+529 TISGVPA

-545 TMPAGTVDMGIRLD
+545 TMPGGTVDMGVRLD
-559 TSSLPAAS
+559 TTSLPTAS
-567 GDPVTPDPVTPDPV
+567 GEPVTPQPPANNNNGSNGNNDGGATTDP
-581 TPSGNEGSGT
+581 N
-591 ATPEATGQKAEQG
+591 GQQVEQG

-702 GGGAQVAD
+702 GGGAQIAD

-722 TGQDNMVASS
+722 TGQDNVVASS
-732 SKILNQTSGNAA
+732 NKI
-744 ASSSKVLSQTGDNA
+744 LSQTGDNV
-758 AGVAGAAAAVS
+758 AGVAGAAAVAAV
-769 LAAAGA
+769 AAGA
-775 AAVAR
+775 AVVAR
-780 RRGEQR
+780 RRMQRR

>member
-1 MKDARY
+1 MSRRYPLASLLGPVCGAWQEADFGIGRNGMGKVRY

-27 PAIALAQDAGN
+27 PALALAQDAGN
-38 GAAPVAV
+38 GAAPVAA
-45 QAENGFVPVE
+45 QAENGFTPVE
-55 GKVYTVQV
+55 GTVYTVQV
-63 NWLKADSDSS
+63 KWLKADSDSS

-94 VSLIAN
+94 VSLTAN
-100 ENGKNTGVKL
+100 ESGKNMGVKL

-126 RTFTVSTL
+126 RTFTVSAL

-149 FSPSAR
+149 MTPSAR
-155 AVFDASTIDEG
+155 AVFDTSSIDEG
-166 VDIPSHEDA
+166 VDIPSYEDA

-182 SKYDTS
+182 SKYDVS
-188 RSFNDKVKVT
+188 RSFSDKVKVT

-203 YVVELTAKSLGEG
+203 YTIELTAKSLGEG

-258 TVNIPNRGTVT
+258 TVSIPNRGTMT

-305 GNKTD
+305 GSKTD
-310 EAFAALQQ
+310 KAFSALQQ

-331 ATDASIAAGAKAI
+331 ATDASIAAGVKAI
-344 AAAVDAFSTSADK
+344 TGAV
-357 TDPGQDEQIV
+357 
-367 DKTALNAAIAA
+367 
-378 AKAIEKGNKTDEA
+378 EA
-391 FAVLKEAIATAEK
+391 
-404 AAANDK
+404 
-410 IPQAGVDA
+410 
-418 VTEQLKAAIET
+418 
-429 FNTSKDAETP
+429 FNTSKDAEAP
-439 APTPSEEET
+439 APTPSEDQT
-448 VTTADDFKLVA
+448 VTTADGFKLVA
-459 GKGYALPVAFV
+459 GKEYALPVSFI
-470 NATTGGQ
+470 NATTGEQ
-477 SAAASFMEASA
+477 STAANFMEATA
-488 TVVYADGAYSVT
+488 TVSYADGSYSVT

-529 TVSGVSA
+529 TIFGVPA

-545 TMPAGTVDMGIRLD
+545 TMPGGTVDMGVRLD
-559 TSSLPAAS
+559 TTSLPTAS
-567 GDPVTPDPVTPDPV
+567 GEPVTPQPPANNNNGGNNGGGATTDPN
-581 TPSGNEGSGT
+581 GR
-591 ATPEATGQKAEQG
+591 QAEQG

-652 TSEGANHI
+652 TSEGASHI

-702 GGGAQVAD
+702 GGGAQIAD

-722 TGQDNMVASS
+722 TGQDNAVASS
-732 SKILNQTSGNAA
+732 SKIL
-744 ASSSKVLSQTGDNA
+744 SQTGDNV
-758 AGVAGAAAAVS
+758 AGVAGVAAV
-769 LAAAGA
+769 AAVAAGA
-775 AAVAR
+775 AVVAR
-780 RRGEQR
+780 RRMQRR

>member
-1 MKDARY
+1 MGKVRY

-27 PAIALAQDAGN
+27 PALALAQDAGN
-38 GAAPVAV
+38 GDAPVAV
-45 QAENGFVPVE
+45 QTENGFTPVE
-55 GKVYTVQV
+55 GTVYTVQV
-63 NWLKADSDSS
+63 KWLKADSDSS

-94 VSLIAN
+94 VSLTAN
-100 ENGKNTGVKL
+100 ESGKEMGVKL

-126 RTFTVSTL
+126 RTFTVSAL

-142 VTVPGMP
+142 VTAPGMP
-149 FSPSAR
+149 MTPSAR
-155 AVFDASTIDEG
+155 AVFDTSSIDEG
-166 VDIPSHEDA
+166 VDIPPYEDA

-188 RSFNDKVKVT
+188 RSFSDEVKVT

-203 YVVELTAKSLGEG
+203 YVIELTAKSLGEG

-245 SSITDTYDITFGY
+245 SSITDTHDITFGY
-258 TVNIPNRGTVT
+258 TVNMGPRGAVT

-278 GNAAPNV
+278 GNATPNV

-305 GNKTD
+305 GSKTD
-310 EAFAALQQ
+310 EAFSALQQ

-331 ATDASIAAGAKAI
+331 ATDASIAAGMKAI
-344 AAAVDAFSTSADK
+344 TGAVEAFNTSADK
-357 TDPGQDEQIV
+357 ADPGQDEQKV
-367 DKTALNAAIAA
+367 DKTALNKAIAA
-378 AKAIEKGNKTDEA
+378 AKAIEQGNKTDEA
-391 FAVLKEAIATAEK
+391 FKALQEAIAAAEK

-410 IPQAGVDA
+410 IPQAGVA
-418 VTEQLKAAIET
+418 GATEQLQKAIDA
-429 FNTSKDAETP
+429 FNTSKDAEAP
-439 APTPSEEET
+439 APTPSEEQA
-448 VTTADDFKLVA
+448 VTTADGFKLVA
-459 GKGYALPVAFV
+459 GKEYTLPVSFI
-470 NATTGGQ
+470 NATTGEQ
-477 SAAASFMEASA
+477 SIAANFMEATA
-488 TVVYADGAYSVT
+488 TISYADGSYSVT
-500 VTPNAQ
+500 VTPSAQ

-515 YGGKSAVQNADGSF
+515 YAGKTAVQNADGSF
-529 TVSGVSA
+529 TISGVPA

-545 TMPAGTVDMGIRLD
+545 TMPGGTVDMGVRLD
-559 TSSLPAAS
+559 TTSLPTAS
-567 GDPVTPDPVTPDPV
+567 GEPVTPQPPANNNNG
-581 TPSGNEGSGT
+581 SNGNDGNGG
-591 ATPEATGQKAEQG
+591 ATTDSNGQQADQG

-702 GGGAQVAD
+702 GGGAQIAD

-722 TGQDNMVASS
+722 TGQDNAVASS
-732 SKILNQTSGNAA
+732 SKIL
-744 ASSSKVLSQTGDNA
+744 SQTGDNV
-758 AGVAGAAAAVS
+758 AGVAGAAAVAAV
-769 LAAAGA
+769 AAGA
-775 AAVAR
+775 AVVAR
-780 RRGEQR
+780 RRMQRR

>member
-1 MKDARY
+1 MGKVRY

-27 PAIALAQDAGN
+27 PALALAQDAGN
-38 GAAPVAV
+38 GAAPVAA
-45 QAENGFVPVE
+45 QAENGFTPVE
-55 GKVYTVQV
+55 GTVYTVQV
-63 NWLKADSDSS
+63 KWLKADSDSS

-94 VSLIAN
+94 VSLTAN
-100 ENGKNTGVKL
+100 ESGKNMGVKL

-126 RTFTVSTL
+126 RTFTVSAL

-149 FSPSAR
+149 MTPSAR
-155 AVFDASTIDEG
+155 AVFDTSSIGEG
-166 VDIPSHEDA
+166 VDIPSYEDA

-182 SKYDTS
+182 SKYDIS
-188 RSFNDKVKVT
+188 RSFSDKVKVT

-203 YVVELTAKSLGEG
+203 YIIELTAKSLGEG

-258 TVNIPNRGTVT
+258 TVSIPNRGTMT

-305 GNKTD
+305 GSKTD
-310 EAFAALQQ
+310 KAFSALQQ

-331 ATDASIAAGAKAI
+331 ATDASIAAGVKAI
-344 AAAVDAFSTSADK
+344 TGAV
-357 TDPGQDEQIV
+357 
-367 DKTALNAAIAA
+367 
-378 AKAIEKGNKTDEA
+378 EA
-391 FAVLKEAIATAEK
+391 
-404 AAANDK
+404 
-410 IPQAGVDA
+410 
-418 VTEQLKAAIET
+418 
-429 FNTSKDAETP
+429 FNTSKDAEAP
-439 APTPSEEET
+439 APTPSDDQT
-448 VTTADDFKLVA
+448 VTTADGFKLVA
-459 GKGYALPVAFV
+459 GKEYALPVSFV
-470 NATTGGQ
+470 NATTGEQ
-477 SAAASFMEASA
+477 STAANFMEATA
-488 TVVYADGAYSVT
+488 TVSYADGSYSVT

-529 TVSGVSA
+529 TISGVPA

-545 TMPAGTVDMGIRLD
+545 TMPGGTVDMGVRLD
-559 TSSLPAAS
+559 TTSLPTAS
-567 GDPVTPDPVTPDPV
+567 GEPVTPQPPVSNNNGSNGNNDGGATTDPN
-581 TPSGNEGSGT
+581 GRQ
-591 ATPEATGQKAEQG
+591 AKQG

-672 SGNQYTVSIPK
+672 SGNQYTVSILK

-702 GGGAQVAD
+702 GGGAQIAD

-722 TGQDNMVASS
+722 TGQDNAVASS
-732 SKILNQTSGNAA
+732 SKIL
-744 ASSSKVLSQTGDNA
+744 SQTGDNV
-758 AGVAGAAAAVS
+758 AGVAGVAAV
-769 LAAAGA
+769 AAVAAGA
-775 AAVAR
+775 AVVAR
-780 RRGEQR
+780 RRMQRR

>member
-1 MKDARY
+1 MGKVRY

-27 PAIALAQDAGN
+27 PALALAQDAGN
-38 GAAPVAV
+38 GAAPVAA
-45 QAENGFVPVE
+45 QAENGFTPVE
-55 GKVYTVQV
+55 GTVYTVQV
-63 NWLKADSDSS
+63 KWLKADSDSS

-94 VSLIAN
+94 VSLTAN
-100 ENGKNTGVKL
+100 ESGKNMGVKL

-126 RTFTVSTL
+126 RTFTVSAL
-134 KLDALTFQ
+134 KLDALTFH

-149 FSPSAR
+149 MTPSAR
-155 AVFDASTIDEG
+155 AVFDTSSIGEG
-166 VDIPSHEDA
+166 VDIPSYEDA

-182 SKYDTS
+182 SKYDIS
-188 RSFNDKVKVT
+188 RSFSDKVKVT

-203 YVVELTAKSLGEG
+203 YIIELTAKSLGEG

-258 TVNIPNRGTVT
+258 TVSIPNRGTMT

-305 GNKTD
+305 GSKTD
-310 EAFAALQQ
+310 KAFSALQQ

-331 ATDASIAAGAKAI
+331 ATDASIAAGVKAI
-344 AAAVDAFSTSADK
+344 TGAV
-357 TDPGQDEQIV
+357 
-367 DKTALNAAIAA
+367 
-378 AKAIEKGNKTDEA
+378 EA
-391 FAVLKEAIATAEK
+391 
-404 AAANDK
+404 
-410 IPQAGVDA
+410 
-418 VTEQLKAAIET
+418 
-429 FNTSKDAETP
+429 FNTSKDAEAP
-439 APTPSEEET
+439 APTPSDDQT
-448 VTTADDFKLVA
+448 VTTADGFKLVA
-459 GKGYALPVAFV
+459 GKEYALPVSFV
-470 NATTGGQ
+470 NATTGEQ
-477 SAAASFMEASA
+477 STAANFMEATA
-488 TVVYADGAYSVT
+488 TVSYADGSYSVT

-529 TVSGVSA
+529 TISGVPA

-545 TMPAGTVDMGIRLD
+545 TMPGGTVDMGVRLD
-559 TSSLPAAS
+559 TTSLPTAS
-567 GDPVTPDPVTPDPV
+567 GEPVTPQPPVSNNNGSNGNNDGGATTDPN
-581 TPSGNEGSGT
+581 GRQ
-591 ATPEATGQKAEQG
+591 AKQG

-702 GGGAQVAD
+702 GGGAQIAD

-722 TGQDNMVASS
+722 TGQDNAVASS
-732 SKILNQTSGNAA
+732 SKIL
-744 ASSSKVLSQTGDNA
+744 SQTGDNV
-758 AGVAGAAAAVS
+758 AGVAGVAAV
-769 LAAAGA
+769 AAVAAGA
-775 AAVAR
+775 AVVAR
-780 RRGEQR
+780 RRMQRR

>member
-1 MKDARY
+1 MGKVRY

-27 PAIALAQDAGN
+27 PALALAQDAGN
-38 GAAPVAV
+38 GAAPVAA
-45 QAENGFVPVE
+45 QAENGFTPVE
-55 GKVYTVQV
+55 GTVYTVQV
-63 NWLKADSDSS
+63 KWLKADSDSS

-94 VSLIAN
+94 VSLTAN
-100 ENGKNTGVKL
+100 ESGKNMGVKL

-126 RTFTVSTL
+126 RTFTVSAL

-149 FSPSAR
+149 MTPSAR
-155 AVFDASTIDEG
+155 AVFDTSSIDEG
-166 VDIPSHEDA
+166 VDIPSYEDA

-182 SKYDTS
+182 SKYDVS
-188 RSFNDKVKVT
+188 RSFSDKVKVT

-203 YVVELTAKSLGEG
+203 YIIELTAKSLGEG

-258 TVNIPNRGTVT
+258 TVNMGPRGTMT

-278 GNAAPNV
+278 GNATPNV

-305 GNKTD
+305 GSKTD
-310 EAFAALQQ
+310 KAFSALQQ

-331 ATDASIAAGAKAI
+331 ATDASIAAGVKAI
-344 AAAVDAFSTSADK
+344 TGAV
-357 TDPGQDEQIV
+357 
-367 DKTALNAAIAA
+367 
-378 AKAIEKGNKTDEA
+378 KA
-391 FAVLKEAIATAEK
+391 
-404 AAANDK
+404 
-410 IPQAGVDA
+410 
-418 VTEQLKAAIET
+418 
-429 FNTSKDAETP
+429 FNTSKVAEAP
-439 APTPSEEET
+439 APTPSEDQT
-448 VTTADDFKLVA
+448 VTTADGFKLVA
-459 GKGYALPVAFV
+459 GKEYALPVSFV
-470 NATTGGQ
+470 NATTGEQ
-477 SAAASFMEASA
+477 STAANFMEATA
-488 TVVYADGAYSVT
+488 TVSYADGSYSVT

-529 TVSGVSA
+529 TISGVPA

-545 TMPAGTVDMGIRLD
+545 TMPGGTVDMGVRLD
-559 TSSLPAAS
+559 TTSLPTAS
-567 GDPVTPDPVTPDPV
+567 GEPVTPQPPASNNNGSNGNNDGGATTDPN
-581 TPSGNEGSGT
+581 GRQ
-591 ATPEATGQKAEQG
+591 AKQG

-702 GGGAQVAD
+702 GGGAQIAD

-722 TGQDNMVASS
+722 TGQDNAVASS
-732 SKILNQTSGNAA
+732 SKIL
-744 ASSSKVLSQTGDNA
+744 SQTGDNV
-758 AGVAGAAAAVS
+758 AGVAGVAAV
-769 LAAAGA
+769 AAVAAGA
-775 AAVAR
+775 AVVAR
-780 RRGEQR
+780 RRMQRR

>member
-1 MKDARY
+1 MSRRYPLASLLGPVCGAWQEADFGIGRNGMGKVRY

-27 PAIALAQDAGN
+27 PALALAQDAGN
-38 GAAPVAV
+38 GAAPVAA
-45 QAENGFVPVE
+45 QAENGFTPVE
-55 GKVYTVQV
+55 GTVYTVQV
-63 NWLKADSDSS
+63 KWLKADSDSS

-94 VSLIAN
+94 VSLTAN
-100 ENGKNTGVKL
+100 ESGKNMGVKL

-126 RTFTVSTL
+126 RTFTVSAL

-149 FSPSAR
+149 MTPSAR
-155 AVFDASTIDEG
+155 AVFDTSSIDEG
-166 VDIPSHEDA
+166 VDIPSYEDA

-182 SKYDTS
+182 SKYDVS

-203 YVVELTAKSLGEG
+203 YIIELTAKSLGEG

-258 TVNIPNRGTVT
+258 TVSIPNRGTMT

-305 GNKTD
+305 GSKTD
-310 EAFAALQQ
+310 KAFSALQQ

-331 ATDASIAAGAKAI
+331 ATDASIAAGVKAI
-344 AAAVDAFSTSADK
+344 TGAV
-357 TDPGQDEQIV
+357 
-367 DKTALNAAIAA
+367 
-378 AKAIEKGNKTDEA
+378 EA
-391 FAVLKEAIATAEK
+391 
-404 AAANDK
+404 
-410 IPQAGVDA
+410 
-418 VTEQLKAAIET
+418 
-429 FNTSKDAETP
+429 FNTSKVAEAP
-439 APTPSEEET
+439 APTPSEDQT
-448 VTTADDFKLVA
+448 VTTADGFKLVA
-459 GKGYALPVAFV
+459 GKEYALPVSFI
-470 NATTGGQ
+470 NATTGEQ
-477 SAAASFMEASA
+477 STAANFMEATA
-488 TVVYADGAYSVT
+488 TVSYADGSYSVT

-529 TVSGVSA
+529 TISGVPA

-545 TMPAGTVDMGIRLD
+545 TMPGGTVDMGVRLD
-559 TSSLPAAS
+559 TTSLPTAS
-567 GDPVTPDPVTPDPV
+567 GEPVTPQPPANNNNGSNGNNDGGATTDP
-581 TPSGNEGSGT
+581 N
-591 ATPEATGQKAEQG
+591 GQQAEQG

-652 TSEGANHI
+652 TSEGASHI

-702 GGGAQVAD
+702 GGGAQIAD

-722 TGQDNMVASS
+722 TGQDNAVASS
-732 SKILNQTSGNAA
+732 SKIL
-744 ASSSKVLSQTGDNA
+744 SQTGDNV
-758 AGVAGAAAAVS
+758 AGVAGAAAVAAV
-769 LAAAGA
+769 AAGA
-775 AAVAR
+775 AVVAR
-780 RRGEQR
+780 RRMQRR

>member
-1 MKDARY
+1 MGKVRY

-27 PAIALAQDAGN
+27 PALALAQDAGN
-38 GAAPVAV
+38 GAAPVAA
-45 QAENGFVPVE
+45 QAENGFTPVE
-55 GKVYTVQV
+55 GTVYTVQV
-63 NWLKADSDSS
+63 KWLKADSDSS

-94 VSLIAN
+94 VSLTAN
-100 ENGKNTGVKL
+100 ESGKNMGVKL

-126 RTFTVSTL
+126 RTFTVSAL

-149 FSPSAR
+149 MTPSAR
-155 AVFDASTIDEG
+155 AVFDTSSIDEG
-166 VDIPSHEDA
+166 VDIPSYENA

-182 SKYDTS
+182 SKYDVS
-188 RSFNDKVKVT
+188 RSFSDKVKVT

-203 YVVELTAKSLGEG
+203 YIIELTAKSLGEG

-258 TVNIPNRGTVT
+258 TVSIPNRGTMT

-305 GNKTD
+305 GSKTD
-310 EAFAALQQ
+310 KAFSALQQ

-331 ATDASIAAGAKAI
+331 ATDASIAAGVKAI
-344 AAAVDAFSTSADK
+344 TGAV
-357 TDPGQDEQIV
+357 
-367 DKTALNAAIAA
+367 
-378 AKAIEKGNKTDEA
+378 EA
-391 FAVLKEAIATAEK
+391 
-404 AAANDK
+404 
-410 IPQAGVDA
+410 
-418 VTEQLKAAIET
+418 
-429 FNTSKDAETP
+429 FNTSKDAEAP
-439 APTPSEEET
+439 APTPSEDQT
-448 VTTADDFKLVA
+448 VTTADGFKLVA
-459 GKGYALPVAFV
+459 GKEYALSVSFV
-470 NATTGGQ
+470 NATTGEQ
-477 SAAASFMEASA
+477 STAANFMEATA
-488 TVVYADGAYSVT
+488 TVSYADGSYSVT

-529 TVSGVSA
+529 TISGVPA

-545 TMPAGTVDMGIRLD
+545 TMPGGTVDMGVRLD
-559 TSSLPAAS
+559 TTSLPTAS
-567 GDPVTPDPVTPDPV
+567 GEPVTPQPPANNNNGSNGNNDGGATTDPN
-581 TPSGNEGSGT
+581 GR
-591 ATPEATGQKAEQG
+591 QAEQG

-702 GGGAQVAD
+702 GGGAQIAD

-722 TGQDNMVASS
+722 TGQDNAVASS
-732 SKILNQTSGNAA
+732 SKIL
-744 ASSSKVLSQTGDNA
+744 SQTGDNV
-758 AGVAGAAAAVS
+758 AGVAGAAAVAAVT
-769 LAAAGA
+769 AGA
-775 AAVAR
+775 AVVAR
-780 RRGEQR
+780 RRMQRR

>member
-1 MKDARY
+1 MGKVRY

-16 VLAATLATGMV
+16 VLAATLVTGMV
-27 PAIALAQDAGN
+27 PALALAQDAGN
-38 GAAPVAV
+38 GDAPVAV
-45 QAENGFVPVE
+45 QTENGFTPVE
-55 GKVYTVQV
+55 GTVYTVQV
-63 NWLKADSDSS
+63 KWLKADSDSS

-94 VSLIAN
+94 VSLTAN
-100 ENGKNTGVKL
+100 ESGKEMGVKL

-126 RTFTVSTL
+126 RTFTVSAL

-142 VTVPGMP
+142 VTAPGMP
-149 FSPSAR
+149 MTPSAR
-155 AVFDASTIDEG
+155 AVFDTSSIDEG
-166 VDIPSHEDA
+166 VDIPPYEDA

-188 RSFNDKVKVT
+188 RSFSDEVKVT

-203 YVVELTAKSLGEG
+203 YVIELTAKSLGEG

-245 SSITDTYDITFGY
+245 SSITDTHDITFGY
-258 TVNIPNRGTVT
+258 TVSIPNRGTMT

-278 GNAAPNV
+278 GNATPNV

-305 GNKTD
+305 GSKTD
-310 EAFAALQQ
+310 EAFSALQQ

-331 ATDASIAAGAKAI
+331 ATDASIAAAVKAI
-344 AAAVDAFSTSADK
+344 TGAVEAFNTSADK
-357 TDPGQDEQIV
+357 ADPGQDEQKV
-367 DKTALNAAIAA
+367 DKTLLNQKIAD
-378 AKAIEKGNKTDEA
+378 AKAIEQGNKTDEA
-391 FAVLKEAIATAEK
+391 FKALQEAIATAEK

-418 VTEQLKAAIET
+418 VTEQLKAAIDT
-429 FNTSKDAETP
+429 FNTSKDAEAP
-439 APTPSEEET
+439 APTPSEEQA
-448 VTTADDFKLVA
+448 VTTTDGFKLVA
-459 GKGYALPVAFV
+459 GKEYTLPVSFI
-470 NATTGGQ
+470 NATTGEQ
-477 SAAASFMEASA
+477 STAANFMEAAA
-488 TVVYADGAYSVT
+488 TVSYADGSYAVT

-529 TVSGVSA
+529 TISGVPA

-545 TMPAGTVDMGIRLD
+545 TMPGGTVDMGVRLD
-559 TSSLPAAS
+559 TTSLPTAS
-567 GDPVTPDPVTPDPV
+567 GEPVTPQPPANNNNGSNGNNDGGATTDP
-581 TPSGNEGSGT
+581 N
-591 ATPEATGQKAEQG
+591 GQQVEQG

-660 ISLAYNGSDLAK
+660 ISVAYNGSDLAK

-702 GGGAQVAD
+702 GGGAQIAD

-722 TGQDNMVASS
+722 TGQDNVVASS
-732 SKILNQTSGNAA
+732 NKI
-744 ASSSKVLSQTGDNA
+744 LSQTGDNV
-758 AGVAGAAAAVS
+758 AGVAGAAAVAAV
-769 LAAAGA
+769 AAGA
-775 AAVAR
+775 AVVAR
-780 RRGEQR
+780 RRMQRR

>member
-1 MKDARY
+1 MGKVRY

-27 PAIALAQDAGN
+27 PALALAQDAGN
-38 GAAPVAV
+38 GDAPVAV
-45 QAENGFVPVE
+45 QTENGFTPVE
-55 GKVYTVQV
+55 GTVYTVQV
-63 NWLKADSDSS
+63 KWLKADSDSS

-94 VSLIAN
+94 VSLTAN
-100 ENGKNTGVKL
+100 ESGKEMGVKL

-126 RTFTVSTL
+126 RTFTVSAL

-142 VTVPGMP
+142 VTAPGMP
-149 FSPSAR
+149 MTPSAR
-155 AVFDASTIDEG
+155 AVFDTSSIDEG
-166 VDIPSHEDA
+166 VDIPPYEDA

-188 RSFNDKVKVT
+188 RLFSDEVKVT

-203 YVVELTAKSLGEG
+203 YVIELTAKSLGEG

-258 TVNIPNRGTVT
+258 TVSIPNRGTMT

-278 GNAAPNV
+278 GNATPNV

-305 GNKTD
+305 GSKTD
-310 EAFAALQQ
+310 EAFSALQQ

-331 ATDASIAAGAKAI
+331 ATDASIAAGVKAI
-344 AAAVDAFSTSADK
+344 TGAVEAFNTSADK
-357 TDPGQDEQIV
+357 ADPGQDEQKV
-367 DKTALNAAIAA
+367 DKTLLNQKIAD
-378 AKAIEKGNKTDEA
+378 AKAIEQGNKTDEA
-391 FAVLKEAIATAEK
+391 FKALQEAIATAEK

-418 VTEQLKAAIET
+418 VTEQLQKAIDA
-429 FNTSKDAETP
+429 FSTSKDAEAP
-439 APTPSEEET
+439 APTPSDDQA
-448 VTTADDFKLVA
+448 VTTADGFKLVA
-459 GKGYALPVAFV
+459 GKEYALPVSFI
-470 NATTGGQ
+470 NATTGEQ
-477 SAAASFMEASA
+477 STAANFMEATA
-488 TVVYADGAYSVT
+488 TVSYADGSYAVT

-529 TVSGVSA
+529 TISGVPA

-545 TMPAGTVDMGIRLD
+545 TMPGGTVDMGVRLD
-559 TSSLPAAS
+559 TASLPTAS
-567 GDPVTPDPVTPDPV
+567 GEPVTPQPPASNNGSNGNNDGGATTDP
-581 TPSGNEGSGT
+581 N
-591 ATPEATGQKAEQG
+591 GQQAEQG

-652 TSEGANHI
+652 TSEGASHI

-702 GGGAQVAD
+702 GGGAQIAD

-722 TGQDNMVASS
+722 TGQDNVVASS
-732 SKILNQTSGNAA
+732 NKI
-744 ASSSKVLSQTGDNA
+744 LSQTGDNV
-758 AGVAGAAAAVS
+758 AGVAGAAAVAAV
-769 LAAAGA
+769 AAGA
-775 AAVAR
+775 AVVAR
-780 RRGEQR
+780 RRMQRR

>member
-1 MKDARY
+1 MGKVRY

-27 PAIALAQDAGN
+27 PALALAQDAGN
-38 GAAPVAV
+38 GAAPVAA
-45 QAENGFVPVE
+45 QAENGFTPVE
-55 GKVYTVQV
+55 GTVYTVQV
-63 NWLKADSDSS
+63 KWLKADSDSS

-84 KAVYQ
+84 KAVHQ

-94 VSLIAN
+94 VSLTAN
-100 ENGKNTGVKL
+100 ESGKNMGVKL

-126 RTFTVSTL
+126 RTFTVSAL

-149 FSPSAR
+149 MTPSAR
-155 AVFDASTIDEG
+155 AVFDTSSIGEG
-166 VDIPSHEDA
+166 VDIPSYEDA

-182 SKYDTS
+182 SKYDIS
-188 RSFNDKVKVT
+188 RSFSDKVKVT

-203 YVVELTAKSLGEG
+203 YIIELTAKSLGEG

-258 TVNIPNRGTVT
+258 TVSIPNRGTMT

-305 GNKTD
+305 GSKTD
-310 EAFAALQQ
+310 KAFSALQQ

-331 ATDASIAAGAKAI
+331 ATDASIAAGVKAI
-344 AAAVDAFSTSADK
+344 TGAV
-357 TDPGQDEQIV
+357 
-367 DKTALNAAIAA
+367 
-378 AKAIEKGNKTDEA
+378 EA
-391 FAVLKEAIATAEK
+391 
-404 AAANDK
+404 
-410 IPQAGVDA
+410 
-418 VTEQLKAAIET
+418 
-429 FNTSKDAETP
+429 FNTSKDAEAP
-439 APTPSEEET
+439 APTPSDDQT
-448 VTTADDFKLVA
+448 VTTADGFKLVA
-459 GKGYALPVAFV
+459 GKEYALPVSFV
-470 NATTGGQ
+470 NATTGEQ
-477 SAAASFMEASA
+477 STAANFMEATA
-488 TVVYADGAYSVT
+488 TVSYADGSYSVT

-529 TVSGVSA
+529 TISGVPA

-545 TMPAGTVDMGIRLD
+545 TMPGGTVDMGVRLD
-559 TSSLPAAS
+559 TTSLPTAS
-567 GDPVTPDPVTPDPV
+567 GEPVTPQPPVSNNNGSNGNNDGGATTDPN
-581 TPSGNEGSGT
+581 GRQ
-591 ATPEATGQKAEQG
+591 AKQG

-702 GGGAQVAD
+702 GGGAQIAD

-722 TGQDNMVASS
+722 TGQDNAVASS
-732 SKILNQTSGNAA
+732 SKIL
-744 ASSSKVLSQTGDNA
+744 SQTGDNV
-758 AGVAGAAAAVS
+758 AGVAGVAAV
-769 LAAAGA
+769 AAVAAGA
-775 AAVAR
+775 AVVAR
-780 RRGEQR
+780 RRMQRR

>member
-1 MKDARY
+1 MGKVRY

-27 PAIALAQDAGN
+27 PALALAQDAGN
-38 GAAPVAV
+38 GDAPVAV
-45 QAENGFVPVE
+45 QTENGFTPVE
-55 GKVYTVQV
+55 GTVYTVQV
-63 NWLKADSDSS
+63 KWLKADSDSS

-94 VSLIAN
+94 VSLTAN
-100 ENGKNTGVKL
+100 ESGKEMGVKL

-126 RTFTVSTL
+126 RTFTVGAL

-142 VTVPGMP
+142 VTAPGMP
-149 FSPSAR
+149 MTPSAR
-155 AVFDASTIDEG
+155 AVFDTSSIDEG
-166 VDIPSHEDA
+166 VDIPPYEDA

-188 RSFNDKVKVT
+188 RSFSDEVKVT

-203 YVVELTAKSLGEG
+203 YVIELTAKSLGEG
-216 NTLGDVTYQGKKVA
+216 NTLGDVTYRGKKVA

-258 TVNIPNRGTVT
+258 TVSVPNRGTMT

-278 GNAAPNV
+278 GNATPNV

-305 GNKTD
+305 GSKTD
-310 EAFAALQQ
+310 EAFSALQR

-331 ATDASIAAGAKAI
+331 ATDASIAAGVKAI
-344 AAAVDAFSTSADK
+344 TGAVEAFNTSADK
-357 TDPGQDEQIV
+357 ADPGQQKV
-367 DKTALNAAIAA
+367 DKTLLNQEIAD
-378 AKAIEKGNKTDEA
+378 AKAIEQGNKTDEA
-391 FAVLKEAIATAEK
+391 FKALQEAIATAEK

-418 VTEQLKAAIET
+418 VTEQLKAAIDT
-429 FNTSKDAETP
+429 FNTSKDAEAP
-439 APTPSEEET
+439 APTPSEEQA
-448 VTTADDFKLVA
+448 VTTTDGFKLVA
-459 GKGYALPVAFV
+459 GKEYTLPVSFI
-470 NATTGGQ
+470 NATTGEQ
-477 SAAASFMEASA
+477 STAANFMEATA
-488 TVVYADGAYSVT
+488 TVSYADGSYSVT

-529 TVSGVSA
+529 TISGVPA

-545 TMPAGTVDMGIRLD
+545 TMPGGTVDMGVRLD
-559 TSSLPAAS
+559 TASLPTAS
-567 GDPVTPDPVTPDPV
+567 GEPVTPQPPASNNGSNGNNDGGATTDP
-581 TPSGNEGSGT
+581 N
-591 ATPEATGQKAEQG
+591 GQQAEQG
-604 FQVGHTY
+604 IQVGHTY

-652 TSEGANHI
+652 TSEGASHI

-702 GGGAQVAD
+702 GGGAQ
-710 MHLKLSQAKDLG
+710 
-722 TGQDNMVASS
+722 
-732 SKILNQTSGNAA
+732 I
-744 ASSSKVLSQTGDNA
+744 
-758 AGVAGAAAAVS
+758 AGAISTIAGGAIIIAAAVYFGQLDTS
-769 LAAAGA
+769 WMPN
-775 AAVAR
+775 
-780 RRGEQR
+780 

>member
-1 MKDARY
+1 MGKVRY

-27 PAIALAQDAGN
+27 PALALAQDAGN
-38 GAAPVAV
+38 GAAPVAA
-45 QAENGFVPVE
+45 QAENGFTPVE
-55 GKVYTVQV
+55 GTVYTVQV
-63 NWLKADSDSS
+63 KWLKADSDSS

-94 VSLIAN
+94 VSLTAN
-100 ENGKNTGVKL
+100 ESGKNMGVKL

-126 RTFTVSTL
+126 RTFTVSAL

-149 FSPSAR
+149 MTPSAR
-155 AVFDASTIDEG
+155 AVFDTSSIGEG
-166 VDIPSHEDA
+166 VDIPSYEDA

-182 SKYDTS
+182 SKYDIS
-188 RSFNDKVKVT
+188 RSFSDKVKVT

-203 YVVELTAKSLGEG
+203 YIIELTAKSLGEG

-258 TVNIPNRGTVT
+258 TVSIPNRGTMT

-305 GNKTD
+305 GSKTD
-310 EAFAALQQ
+310 KAFSALQQ

-331 ATDASIAAGAKAI
+331 ATDASIAAGVKAI
-344 AAAVDAFSTSADK
+344 TGAV
-357 TDPGQDEQIV
+357 
-367 DKTALNAAIAA
+367 
-378 AKAIEKGNKTDEA
+378 EA
-391 FAVLKEAIATAEK
+391 
-404 AAANDK
+404 
-410 IPQAGVDA
+410 
-418 VTEQLKAAIET
+418 
-429 FNTSKDAETP
+429 FNTSKNAEAP
-439 APTPSEEET
+439 APTPSEDQT
-448 VTTADDFKLVA
+448 VTTADGFKLVA
-459 GKGYALPVAFV
+459 GKEYALPVSFV
-470 NATTGGQ
+470 NATTGEQ
-477 SAAASFMEASA
+477 STAANFMKATA
-488 TVVYADGAYSVT
+488 TVSYADGSYSVT

-529 TVSGVSA
+529 TISGVPA

-545 TMPAGTVDMGIRLD
+545 TMPGGTVDMGVRLD
-559 TSSLPAAS
+559 TTSLPTAS
-567 GDPVTPDPVTPDPV
+567 GEPVTPQPPANNNNGSNGNNGGGAAADPN
-581 TPSGNEGSGT
+581 GR
-591 ATPEATGQKAEQG
+591 QAEQG

-702 GGGAQVAD
+702 GGGAQIAD

-722 TGQDNMVASS
+722 TGQDNAVASS
-732 SKILNQTSGNAA
+732 SKIL
-744 ASSSKVLSQTGDNA
+744 SKTGDNV
-758 AGVAGAAAAVS
+758 AGVAGVAAV
-769 LAAAGA
+769 AAVAAGA
-775 AAVAR
+775 AVVAR
-780 RRGEQR
+780 RRMQRR

>member
-1 MKDARY
+1 MGKVRY

-27 PAIALAQDAGN
+27 PALALAQDAGN
-38 GAAPVAV
+38 GAAPVAA
-45 QAENGFVPVE
+45 QAENGFTPVE
-55 GKVYTVQV
+55 GTVYTVQV
-63 NWLKADSDSS
+63 KWLKADSDSS

-94 VSLIAN
+94 VSLTAN
-100 ENGKNTGVKL
+100 ESGKNMGVKL

-126 RTFTVSTL
+126 RTFTVSAL

-149 FSPSAR
+149 MTPSAR
-155 AVFDASTIDEG
+155 AVFDTSSIDEG
-166 VDIPSHEDA
+166 VDIPSYEDA

-182 SKYDTS
+182 SKYDIS
-188 RSFNDKVKVT
+188 RSFSDKVKVT

-203 YVVELTAKSLGEG
+203 YIIELTAKSLGEG

-258 TVNIPNRGTVT
+258 TVSIPNRGTMT

-305 GNKTD
+305 GSKTD
-310 EAFAALQQ
+310 KAFSALQQ
-318 AIADAYATVDAAD
+318 AIADAYATVDAAG
-331 ATDASIAAGAKAI
+331 ATDASIAAGVKAI
-344 AAAVDAFSTSADK
+344 TGAV
-357 TDPGQDEQIV
+357 
-367 DKTALNAAIAA
+367 
-378 AKAIEKGNKTDEA
+378 EA
-391 FAVLKEAIATAEK
+391 
-404 AAANDK
+404 
-410 IPQAGVDA
+410 
-418 VTEQLKAAIET
+418 
-429 FNTSKDAETP
+429 FNTSKDAEAP
-439 APTPSEEET
+439 APTPSEDQT
-448 VTTADDFKLVA
+448 VTTADGFKLVA
-459 GKGYALPVAFV
+459 GKEYALPVSFV
-470 NATTGGQ
+470 NATTGEQ
-477 SAAASFMEASA
+477 STAANFMEATA
-488 TVVYADGAYSVT
+488 TVSYADGSYSVT

-529 TVSGVSA
+529 TISGVPA

-545 TMPAGTVDMGIRLD
+545 TMPGGTVDMGVRLD
-559 TSSLPAAS
+559 TTSLPTAS
-567 GDPVTPDPVTPDPV
+567 GEPVTPQPPANNNNGSNGNNDGGATTDPN
-581 TPSGNEGSGT
+581 GRQ
-591 ATPEATGQKAEQG
+591 AKQG

-672 SGNQYTVSIPK
+672 SGNQYTISIPK

-702 GGGAQVAD
+702 GGGAQIAD

-722 TGQDNMVASS
+722 TGQDNAVASS
-732 SKILNQTSGNAA
+732 SKIL
-744 ASSSKVLSQTGDNA
+744 SQTGDNV
-758 AGVAGAAAAVS
+758 AGVAGAAAVAAV
-769 LAAAGA
+769 AAGA
-775 AAVAR
+775 AVVAR
-780 RRGEQR
+780 RRMQRR

>member
-1 MKDARY
+1 MGKARY

-16 VLAATLATGMV
+16 VLAATLATGVV
-27 PAIALAQDAGN
+27 PAIALAQDAGS
-38 GAAPVAV
+38 GDASVAA
-45 QAENGFVPVE
+45 QAENGFAPVE

-63 NWLKADSDSS
+63 KWLKADSDSS

-89 NGKYA
+89 NGTYV
-94 VSLIAN
+94 VSLTAN
-100 ENGKNTGVKL
+100 ESGKEMGVKL
-110 ISGGSELPYVD
+110 LSGGSELPYVD

-126 RTFTVSTL
+126 RTFTVNTL

-142 VTVPGMP
+142 VTAPGMP
-149 FSPSAR
+149 MTPSAR
-155 AVFDASTIDEG
+155 AVFDTSTIDEG
-166 VDIPSHEDA
+166 VDIPSYEDA

-188 RSFNDKVKVT
+188 RSFSDKVKVT

-203 YVVELTAKSLGEG
+203 YAIELTAKSLGEG
-216 NTLGDVTYQGKKVA
+216 NTLGGVTYQGKKVA

-258 TVNIPNRGTVT
+258 TVSIPNRGTMT

-278 GNAAPNV
+278 GNATPNV

-305 GNKTD
+305 GSKTN
-310 EAFAALQQ
+310 EAFSALQL

-331 ATDASIAAGAKAI
+331 ATDASITAGVNAI
-344 AAAVDAFSTSADK
+344 TAAVETFNTSADK
-357 TDPGQDEQIV
+357 TDPGQDEQKV
-367 DKTALNAAIAA
+367 DKTALNEAIAA
-378 AKAIEKGNKTDEA
+378 AKAIGQGNKTDKA
-391 FAVLKEAIATAEK
+391 FADLQEAIATAEK

-418 VTEQLKAAIET
+418 VTEKLKAAVET
-429 FNTSKDAETP
+429 FNASKDAETP
-439 APTPSEEET
+439 APTPSEGET
-448 VTTADDFKLVA
+448 VTTADGFKLVA
-459 GKGYALPVAFV
+459 GKKYALPVSFINV
-470 NATTGGQ
+470 TTGGQ
-477 SAAASFMEASA
+477 STAANFMEATA
-488 TVVYADGAYSVT
+488 TVSYVDGSYAVT

-515 YGGKSAVQNADGSF
+515 YAGKAAVQNADGSF
-529 TVSGVSA
+529 TISGVPA
-536 INKDITVSV
+536 IDKDITVSV
-545 TMPAGTVDMGIRLD
+545 TMPGGTVDMGVRLD
-559 TSSLPAAS
+559 TTSLPTAS
-567 GDPVTPDPVTPDPV
+567 GEPVTPQPPANNNG
-581 TPSGNEGSGT
+581 GNGNDGNGS
-591 ATPEATGQKAEQG
+591 ATTDTNGQQAEQG

-611 QVPASWLKHNST
+611 QVPALWLKHNST

-652 TSEGANHI
+652 TSEGASHI

-702 GGGAQVAD
+702 GGGAQIAD

-722 TGQDNMVASS
+722 TGQDNAVASS
-732 SKILNQTSGNAA
+732 SKIL
-744 ASSSKVLSQTGDNA
+744 SQTGDNV
-758 AGVAGAAAAVS
+758 AGVAGAAAVAAV
-769 LAAAGA
+769 AAGA
-775 AAVAR
+775 AVVAR
-780 RRGEQR
+780 RRMQRR

>member
-1 MKDARY
+1 MGKVRY

-27 PAIALAQDAGN
+27 PALALAQDAGN
-38 GAAPVAV
+38 GAAPVAA
-45 QAENGFVPVE
+45 QAENGFTPVE
-55 GKVYTVQV
+55 GTVYTVQV
-63 NWLKADSDSS
+63 KWLKADSDSS

-94 VSLIAN
+94 VSLTAN
-100 ENGKNTGVKL
+100 ESGKNMGVKL

-126 RTFTVSTL
+126 RTFTVSAL

-149 FSPSAR
+149 MTPSAR
-155 AVFDASTIDEG
+155 AVFDTSSIGEG
-166 VDIPSHEDA
+166 VDIPSYEDA

-182 SKYDTS
+182 SKYDIS
-188 RSFNDKVKVT
+188 RSFSDKVKVT

-203 YVVELTAKSLGEG
+203 YIIELTAKSLGEG

-258 TVNIPNRGTVT
+258 TVSIPNRGTMT

-305 GNKTD
+305 GSKTD
-310 EAFAALQQ
+310 KAFSALQQ

-331 ATDASIAAGAKAI
+331 ATDASIAAGVKAI
-344 AAAVDAFSTSADK
+344 TGAV
-357 TDPGQDEQIV
+357 
-367 DKTALNAAIAA
+367 
-378 AKAIEKGNKTDEA
+378 EA
-391 FAVLKEAIATAEK
+391 
-404 AAANDK
+404 
-410 IPQAGVDA
+410 
-418 VTEQLKAAIET
+418 
-429 FNTSKDAETP
+429 FNTSKDAEAP
-439 APTPSEEET
+439 APTPSDDQT
-448 VTTADDFKLVA
+448 VTTADGFKLVA
-459 GKGYALPVAFV
+459 GKEYALPVSFV
-470 NATTGGQ
+470 NATTGEQ
-477 SAAASFMEASA
+477 STAANFMEATA
-488 TVVYADGAYSVT
+488 TVSYADGSYSVT

-529 TVSGVSA
+529 TISGVPA

-545 TMPAGTVDMGIRLD
+545 TMPGGTVDMGVRLD
-559 TSSLPAAS
+559 TTSLPTAS
-567 GDPVTPDPVTPDPV
+567 GEPVTPQPPVSNNNGSNGNNDGGATTDP
-581 TPSGNEGSGT
+581 N
-591 ATPEATGQKAEQG
+591 GQQAEQG

-652 TSEGANHI
+652 TSEGASHI

-702 GGGAQVAD
+702 GGGAQIAD

-722 TGQDNMVASS
+722 TGQDNAVASS
-732 SKILNQTSGNAA
+732 SKIL
-744 ASSSKVLSQTGDNA
+744 SQTGDNV
-758 AGVAGAAAAVS
+758 AGVAGAAAVAAV
-769 LAAAGA
+769 AAGA
-775 AAVAR
+775 AVVAR
-780 RRGEQR
+780 RRVQRR

>member
-1 MKDARY
+1 MGKVRY

-27 PAIALAQDAGN
+27 VPALALAQDAGN
-38 GAAPVAV
+38 GAAPVAA
-45 QAENGFVPVE
+45 QAENGFTPVE
-55 GKVYTVQV
+55 GTVYTVQV
-63 NWLKADSDSS
+63 KWLKADSDSS

-94 VSLIAN
+94 VSLTAN
-100 ENGKNTGVKL
+100 ESGKNMGVKL

-126 RTFTVSTL
+126 RTFTVSAL

-149 FSPSAR
+149 MTPSAR
-155 AVFDASTIDEG
+155 AVFDTSSIGEG
-166 VDIPSHEDA
+166 VDIPSYEDA

-182 SKYDTS
+182 SKYDIS
-188 RSFNDKVKVT
+188 RSFSDKVKVT

-203 YVVELTAKSLGEG
+203 YIIELTAKSLGEG

-258 TVNIPNRGTVT
+258 TVSIPNRGTMT

-305 GNKTD
+305 GSKTD
-310 EAFAALQQ
+310 KAFSALQQ

-331 ATDASIAAGAKAI
+331 ATDASIAAGVKAI
-344 AAAVDAFSTSADK
+344 TGAV
-357 TDPGQDEQIV
+357 
-367 DKTALNAAIAA
+367 
-378 AKAIEKGNKTDEA
+378 EA
-391 FAVLKEAIATAEK
+391 
-404 AAANDK
+404 
-410 IPQAGVDA
+410 
-418 VTEQLKAAIET
+418 
-429 FNTSKDAETP
+429 FNTSKDAEAP
-439 APTPSEEET
+439 APTPSDDQT
-448 VTTADDFKLVA
+448 VTTADGFKLVA
-459 GKGYALPVAFV
+459 GKEYALPVSFV
-470 NATTGGQ
+470 NATTGEQ
-477 SAAASFMEASA
+477 STAANFMEATA
-488 TVVYADGAYSVT
+488 TVSYADGSYSVT

-529 TVSGVSA
+529 TISGVPA

-545 TMPAGTVDMGIRLD
+545 TMPGGTVDMGVRLD
-559 TSSLPAAS
+559 TTSLPTAS
-567 GDPVTPDPVTPDPV
+567 GEPVTPQPPVSNNNGSNGNNDGGATTDPN
-581 TPSGNEGSGT
+581 GRQ
-591 ATPEATGQKAEQG
+591 AKQG

-702 GGGAQVAD
+702 GGGAQIAD

-722 TGQDNMVASS
+722 TGQDNAVASS
-732 SKILNQTSGNAA
+732 SKIL
-744 ASSSKVLSQTGDNA
+744 SQTGDNV
-758 AGVAGAAAAVS
+758 AGVAGVAAV
-769 LAAAGA
+769 AAVAAGA
-775 AAVAR
+775 AVVAR
-780 RRGEQR
+780 RRMQRR

>member
-1 MKDARY
+1 MGKVRY

-27 PAIALAQDAGN
+27 PVLALAQDAGN
-38 GAAPVAV
+38 GAAPVAA
-45 QAENGFVPVE
+45 QAENGFTPVE
-55 GKVYTVQV
+55 GTVYTVQV
-63 NWLKADSDSS
+63 KWLKADSDSS

-94 VSLIAN
+94 VSLTAN
-100 ENGKNTGVKL
+100 ESGKNMGVKL

-126 RTFTVSTL
+126 RTFTVSAL

-149 FSPSAR
+149 MMPSAR
-155 AVFDASTIDEG
+155 AVFDTSSIDEG
-166 VDIPSHEDA
+166 VDIPSYEDA

-182 SKYDTS
+182 SKYDVS
-188 RSFNDKVKVT
+188 RSFSDKVKVT

-203 YVVELTAKSLGEG
+203 YIIELTAKSLGEG

-258 TVNIPNRGTVT
+258 TVNMGPRGTMT

-278 GNAAPNV
+278 GNATPNV

-305 GNKTD
+305 GSKTD
-310 EAFAALQQ
+310 KAFSALQQ

-331 ATDASIAAGAKAI
+331 ATDASIAAGVKAI
-344 AAAVDAFSTSADK
+344 TGAV
-357 TDPGQDEQIV
+357 
-367 DKTALNAAIAA
+367 
-378 AKAIEKGNKTDEA
+378 KA
-391 FAVLKEAIATAEK
+391 
-404 AAANDK
+404 
-410 IPQAGVDA
+410 
-418 VTEQLKAAIET
+418 
-429 FNTSKDAETP
+429 FNTSKVAEAP
-439 APTPSEEET
+439 APTPSEDQT
-448 VTTADDFKLVA
+448 VTTADGFKLVA
-459 GKGYALPVAFV
+459 GKEYALPVSFV
-470 NATTGGQ
+470 NATTGEQ
-477 SAAASFMEASA
+477 STAANFMEATA
-488 TVVYADGAYSVT
+488 TVSYADGSYSVT

-529 TVSGVSA
+529 TISGVPA

-545 TMPAGTVDMGIRLD
+545 TMPGGTVDMGVRLD
-559 TSSLPAAS
+559 TTSLPTAS
-567 GDPVTPDPVTPDPV
+567 GEPVTPQPPANNNNGSNGNNDGGATTDPN
-581 TPSGNEGSGT
+581 GRQ
-591 ATPEATGQKAEQG
+591 AKQG

-702 GGGAQVAD
+702 GGGAQIAD

-722 TGQDNMVASS
+722 TGQDNAVASS
-732 SKILNQTSGNAA
+732 SKIL
-744 ASSSKVLSQTGDNA
+744 SQTGDNV
-758 AGVAGAAAAVS
+758 AGVAGAAAVAAV
-769 LAAAGA
+769 AAGA
-775 AAVAR
+775 AVVAR
-780 RRGEQR
+780 RRMQRR